1 MCGILGSIPATS
13 NTAHF
18 LQALHT
24 LSHRG
29 PDDFGV
35 YHSDE
40 ISLGHR
46 RLAIIDTST
55 AGQQP
60 MTSNRFNLSSKTSSG
75 GGGNT
80 LLSLMER
87 FITL

>member
-46 RLAIIDTST
+46 RLAIIDL
-55 AGQQP
+55 P
-60 MTSNRFNLSSKTSSG
+60 LPG
-75 GGGNT
+75 GPISRR
-80 LLSLMER
+80 L
-87 FITL
+87 

>member
-1 MCGILGSIPATS
+1 MCGILGSIPATT
-13 NTAHF
+13 NREHF
-18 LQALHT
+18 LQALNT

-46 RLAIIDTST
+46 RLAIIDTSS
-55 AGQQP
+55 AGHQP
-60 MTSNRFNLSSKTSSG
+60 MSYG
-75 GGGNT
+75 GGANI
-80 LLSLMER
+80 LLSLMEK

>member
-1 MCGILGSIPATS
+1 MCGILGSIPATT
-13 NTAHF
+13 NREHF
-18 LQALHT
+18 LQALNT

-46 RLAIIDTST
+46 RLAIIDVSS
-55 AGQQP
+55 AGHQP
-60 MTSNRFNLSSKTSSG
+60 MSYK
-75 GGGNT
+75 GGGNI